1 MFPRFRRSCILL
13 GSLTPIVA
21 LAACTAGH
29 TSAAP
34 SPVSVPRPDLCKVL
48 DRKTVGAALLGKVKG
63 CVLDG
68 GADYYSVQFTGTAV
82 VQHHKTLASLTVGY
96 TTRYE
101 PKTGLDRWAAFAQ
114 PQGDRVSLI
123 GVGDMAVFD
132 AKAAP
137 APQLMA
143 VSKNLILTIALK
155 TGKVAVPQ
163 ERLPDHLLAV
173 ANGALGALP
182 R

>member
-1 MFPRFRRSCILL
+1 
-13 GSLTPIVA
+13 
-21 LAACTAGH
+21 
-29 TSAAP
+29 
-34 SPVSVPRPDLCKVL
+34 
-48 DRKTVGAALLGKVKG
+48 
-63 CVLDG
+63 
-68 GADYYSVQFTGTAV
+68 
-82 VQHHKTLASLTVGY
+82 VGY